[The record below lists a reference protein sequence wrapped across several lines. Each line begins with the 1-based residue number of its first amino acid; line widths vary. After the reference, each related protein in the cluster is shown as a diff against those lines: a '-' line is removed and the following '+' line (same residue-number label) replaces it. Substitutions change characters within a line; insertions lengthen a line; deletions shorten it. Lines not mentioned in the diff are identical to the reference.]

1 MGFGFSLV
9 KHYLKTADAD
19 WYRRRLNGALV
30 ILLVAFLALGLRL
43 FHLQVV
49 QGEEYRRL
57 SENNCIRLQDIEP
70 PRGQILDRQRRLLVD
85 NRPSFNLV
93 MVPRDAKPAEATLAR
108 LAVGTGLDPEE
119 LTHVAGRASSAY
131 RPVVLRADI
140 DRDLLAAVE
149 ARRYDLPGVSVE
161 VKALR
166 RYVYG
171 DSGGHLIGYM
181 GEINAEE
188 LAGGRYPG
196 CRGGDSIGKF
206 GIEKTCEHFLRGQP
220 GGRQVEVDA
229 RGQVIRVLKTVDAV
243 PGHDVVLT
251 IDQRLQA
258 VAEQCLGDNAGAVV
272 AVDPNSGEVLA
283 MASRPGFDPNAFVGG
298 INRQQWQALVENP
311 RRPMENKAIQ
321 ATYPPASTYK
331 IVTALAGLQEGVID
345 ARSEF
350 FCPGKLR
357 YGNRSYRCWKRW
369 GHGDLNVVEAISQ
382 SCDVFCYQ
390 LGIKLGGDR
399 LARYARGC
407 GLGSRTEVGLDHED
421 AGLIPTAAWKKG
433 RFGVAWQGGEN
444 LSVAIGQGYN
454 LVTPMQLAMMI
465 AAVGNGGTLYRPQ
478 MVLAVES
485 AAGQVIQRMTPEIKG
500 RLDVSPRNMALVK
513 EGLWRVVQGDRGTA
527 RSIRLEGIDIS
538 GKTGTAQVFSRK
550 GETDR
555 KGEVADHLKDH
566 AWFVA
571 YAPSEAPRIAVAVI
585 IEHGEHGSSAAAP
598 VARAVIRA
606 YLDPAGAAEEAAKV
620 APQTDEVVQ

>member
-1 MGFGFSLV
+1 LT
-9 KHYLKTADAD
+9 KHYLKSADTD
-19 WYRRRLNGALV
+19 WYRRRLNGTLV
-30 ILLVAFLALGLRL
+30 IVLAAFLVLGLRL

-57 SENNCIRLQDIEP
+57 SENNCIRLQDIDP

-93 MVPRDAKPAEATLAR
+93 MVPRDAKPVDTTLAR
-108 LAVGTGLDPEE
+108 LADGVGLDLEE
-119 LTHVAGRASSAY
+119 LAHAAERTRSVY

-149 ARRYDLPGVSVE
+149 ARRYDLPGVTVD

-171 DSGGHLIGYM
+171 DSAAHLLGYM

-196 CRGGDSIGKF
+196 CRSGDSIGKF
-206 GIEKTCEHFLRGQP
+206 GIEKNCEPLLRGQP

-229 RGQVIRVLKTVDAV
+229 RGQVIRILKTVEAV
-243 PGHDVVLT
+243 PGHNVVLT
-251 IDQRLQA
+251 IDHRLQA
-258 VAEQCLGDNAGAVV
+258 VAEQSLGDRAGAVV
-272 AVDPNSGEVLA
+272 AVDPRNGEVLV
-283 MASRPGFDPNAFVGG
+283 MASRPSFDPNAFVGG
-298 INRQQWQALVENP
+298 ISRRDWQALVENP

-331 IVTALAGLQEGVID
+331 IVTAMAGLQEGEID
-345 ARSEF
+345 GRSQF
-350 FCPGKLR
+350 FCPGQLR
-357 YGNRSYRCWKRW
+357 YGNRAYRCWKRG
-369 GHGDLNVVEAISQ
+369 GHGHLNVVEAISQ
-382 SCDVFCYQ
+382 SCDVFFYQ
-390 LGIKLGGDR
+390 VGIKLGVDR
-399 LARYARGC
+399 LARYARSC
-407 GLGSRTEVGLDHED
+407 GFGSPTDVGLDHEE

-433 RFGVAWQGGEN
+433 RFGIPWQGGET

-454 LVTPMQLAMMI
+454 LVTPIQMAMMI
-465 AAVGNGGTLYRPQ
+465 AAVGNGGTLYQPRL
-478 MVLAVES
+478 VHAVES
-485 AAGQVIQRMTPEIKG
+485 AEGRVIEQPEPVVKG
-500 RLDVSPRNMALVK
+500 RIAVGARNLDLIQ

-527 RSIRLEGIDIS
+527 RGIRLEGIDIS

-550 GETDR
+550 GETDG
-555 KGEVADHLKDH
+555 KGDVADHLRDH

-571 YAPSEAPRIAVAVI
+571 YAPSEAPGIAVAVI

-598 VARAVIRA
+598 VARAVIQA
-606 YLDPAGAAEEAAKV
+606 WLDPEAAVSEAVV
-620 APQTDEVVQ
+620 ADPEADGAVE

>member
-1 MGFGFSLV
+1 LT
-9 KHYLKTADAD
+9 KHYLKSADTD
-19 WYRRRLNGALV
+19 WYRRRLNGTLV
-30 ILLVAFLALGLRL
+30 IVLAAFLVLGLRL

-57 SENNCIRLQDIEP
+57 SENNCIRLQDIDP

-93 MVPRDAKPAEATLAR
+93 MVPRDAKPVDTTLAR
-108 LAVGTGLDPEE
+108 LADGVGLDLEE
-119 LTHVAGRASSAY
+119 LAHAAERTRSVY

-149 ARRYDLPGVSVE
+149 ARRYDLPGVTVD

-171 DSGGHLIGYM
+171 DSAAHLLGYM

-206 GIEKTCEHFLRGQP
+206 GIEKNCEPLLRGQP

-229 RGQVIRVLKTVDAV
+229 RGQVIRILKTVEAV
-243 PGHDVVLT
+243 PGHNVVLT
-251 IDQRLQA
+251 IDHRLQA
-258 VAEQCLGDNAGAVV
+258 VAEQSLGDRAGAVV
-272 AVDPNSGEVLA
+272 AVDPRNGEVLV
-283 MASRPGFDPNAFVGG
+283 MASRPSFDPNAFVGG
-298 INRQQWQALVENP
+298 ISRRDWQALVENP

-331 IVTALAGLQEGVID
+331 IVTAMAGLQEGEID
-345 ARSEF
+345 GRSQF
-350 FCPGKLR
+350 FCPGQLR
-357 YGNRSYRCWKRW
+357 YGNRAYRCWKRG
-369 GHGDLNVVEAISQ
+369 GHGHLNVVEAISQ
-382 SCDVFCYQ
+382 SCDVFFYQ
-390 LGIKLGGDR
+390 VGIKLGVDR
-399 LARYARGC
+399 LARYARSC
-407 GLGSRTEVGLDHED
+407 GFGSPTDVGLDHEE

-433 RFGVAWQGGEN
+433 RFGVPWQGGET

-454 LVTPMQLAMMI
+454 LVTPIQMAMMI
-465 AAVGNGGTLYRPQ
+465 AAVGNGGTLYQPRL
-478 MVLAVES
+478 VHAVES
-485 AAGQVIQRMTPEIKG
+485 AEGRVIEQPEPVVKG
-500 RLDVSPRNMALVK
+500 RIAVGARNLDLIQ

-527 RSIRLEGIDIS
+527 RGIRLEGIDIS

-550 GETDR
+550 GETDG
-555 KGEVADHLKDH
+555 KGDVADHLRDH

-571 YAPSEAPRIAVAVI
+571 YVPSEAPGIAVAVI

-598 VARAVIRA
+598 VARAVIQA
-606 YLDPAGAAEEAAKV
+606 WLDPEASVGEAVGADPEADGAV
-620 APQTDEVVQ
+620 E

>member
-1 MGFGFSLV
+1 LT
-9 KHYLKTADAD
+9 KHYLKSADTD
-19 WYRRRLNGALV
+19 WYRRRLNGTLV
-30 ILLVAFLALGLRL
+30 IVLAAFLVLGLRL

-57 SENNCIRLQDIEP
+57 SENNCIRLQDIDP

-93 MVPRDAKPAEATLAR
+93 MVPRDAKPVDTTLAR
-108 LAVGTGLDPEE
+108 LADGVGLDLEE
-119 LTHVAGRASSAY
+119 LAHAAERTRSVY

-149 ARRYDLPGVSVE
+149 ARRYDLPGVTVD

-171 DSGGHLIGYM
+171 DSAAHLLGYM

-196 CRGGDSIGKF
+196 CRSGDSIGKF
-206 GIEKTCEHFLRGQP
+206 GIEKNCEPLLRGQP

-229 RGQVIRVLKTVDAV
+229 RGQVIRILKTVEAV
-243 PGHDVVLT
+243 PGHNVVLT
-251 IDQRLQA
+251 IDHRLQA
-258 VAEQCLGDNAGAVV
+258 VAERCLGDRAGAVV
-272 AVDPNSGEVLA
+272 AVDPRNGEVLV
-283 MASRPGFDPNAFVGG
+283 MASRPSFDPNAFVGG
-298 INRQQWQALVENP
+298 ISRRDWQALVENP

-331 IVTALAGLQEGVID
+331 IVTAMAGLQEGEID
-345 ARSEF
+345 GRSQF
-350 FCPGKLR
+350 FCPGQLR
-357 YGNRSYRCWKRW
+357 YGNRAYRCWKRG
-369 GHGDLNVVEAISQ
+369 GHGHLNVVEAISQ
-382 SCDVFCYQ
+382 SCDVFFYQ
-390 LGIKLGGDR
+390 VGIKLGVDR
-399 LARYARGC
+399 LARYARSC
-407 GLGSRTEVGLDHED
+407 GFGSPTDVGLDHEE

-433 RFGVAWQGGEN
+433 RFGIPWQGGET

-454 LVTPMQLAMMI
+454 LVTPIQMAMMI
-465 AAVGNGGTLYRPQ
+465 AAVGNGGTLYQPRL
-478 MVLAVES
+478 VHAVES
-485 AAGQVIQRMTPEIKG
+485 AEGRVIEQPEPVVKG
-500 RLDVSPRNMALVK
+500 RIAVGARNLDLIQ

-527 RSIRLEGIDIS
+527 RGIRLEGIDIS

-550 GETDR
+550 GETDG
-555 KGEVADHLKDH
+555 KGDVADHLRDH

-571 YAPSEAPRIAVAVI
+571 YAPSEAPGIAVAVI

-598 VARAVIRA
+598 VARAVIQA
-606 YLDPAGAAEEAAKV
+606 WLDPEAAVSEAVV
-620 APQTDEVVQ
+620 ADPEADGAVE

>member
-1 MGFGFSLV
+1 LT
-9 KHYLKTADAD
+9 KHYLKSADTD
-19 WYRRRLNGALV
+19 WYRRRLNGTLV
-30 ILLVAFLALGLRL
+30 IVLAAFLVLGLRL

-57 SENNCIRLQDIEP
+57 SENNCIRLQDIDP

-93 MVPRDAKPAEATLAR
+93 MVPRDAKPVDTTLAR
-108 LAVGTGLDPEE
+108 LADGVGLDLEE
-119 LTHVAGRASSAY
+119 LAHAAERTRSVY

-149 ARRYDLPGVSVE
+149 ARRYDLPGVTVD

-171 DSGGHLIGYM
+171 DSAAHLLGYM

-206 GIEKTCEHFLRGQP
+206 GIEKNCEPLLRGQP

-229 RGQVIRVLKTVDAV
+229 RGQVIRILKTVEAV
-243 PGHDVVLT
+243 PGHNVVLT
-251 IDQRLQA
+251 IDHRLQA
-258 VAEQCLGDNAGAVV
+258 VAEQSLGDRAGAVV
-272 AVDPNSGEVLA
+272 AVDPRNGEVLV
-283 MASRPGFDPNAFVGG
+283 MASRPSFDPNAFVGG
-298 INRQQWQALVENP
+298 ISRRDWQALVENP

-331 IVTALAGLQEGVID
+331 IVTAMAGLQEGEID
-345 ARSEF
+345 GRSQF
-350 FCPGKLR
+350 FCPGQLR
-357 YGNRSYRCWKRW
+357 YGNRAYRCWKRG
-369 GHGDLNVVEAISQ
+369 GHGHLNVVEAISQ
-382 SCDVFCYQ
+382 SCDVFFYQ
-390 LGIKLGGDR
+390 VGIKLGVDR
-399 LARYARGC
+399 LARYARSC
-407 GLGSRTEVGLDHED
+407 GLGSPTDVGLDHEE

-433 RFGVAWQGGEN
+433 RFGVPWQGGET

-454 LVTPMQLAMMI
+454 LVTPIQMAMMI
-465 AAVGNGGTLYRPQ
+465 AAVGNGGTLYQPRL
-478 MVLAVES
+478 VHAVES
-485 AAGQVIQRMTPEIKG
+485 AEGRVIEQPEPVVKG
-500 RLDVSPRNMALVK
+500 RIAVGARNLDLIQ

-527 RSIRLEGIDIS
+527 RGIRLEGIDIS

-550 GETDR
+550 GETDG
-555 KGEVADHLKDH
+555 KGDVADHLRDH

-571 YAPSEAPRIAVAVI
+571 YVPSEAPGIAVAVI

-598 VARAVIRA
+598 VARAVIQA
-606 YLDPAGAAEEAAKV
+606 WLDPEASVGEAVVADPEADGAVE
-620 APQTDEVVQ
+620 

>member
-1 MGFGFSLV
+1 MA
-9 KHYLKTADAD
+9 KHYLKSADAD
-19 WYRRRLNGALV
+19 WYRRRLNGAMLIV
-30 ILLVAFLALGLRL
+30 LVAFLTLGLRL

-57 SENNCIRLQDIEP
+57 SENNCIRLQGIDP
-70 PRGQILDRQRRLLVD
+70 PRGLILDRQGRLLVD

-93 MVPRDAKPAEATLAR
+93 MVPRDAKPVAATLGR
-108 LAVGTGLDPEE
+108 LAAGAGLDLEE
-119 LTHVAGRASSAY
+119 LAQTTERARSAY

-149 ARRYDLPGVSVE
+149 ARRYDLPGVTVE

-171 DSGGHLIGYM
+171 DSAGHLLGYM

-196 CRGGDSIGKF
+196 CRGGDYIGKF
-206 GIEKTCEHFLRGQP
+206 GIEKNCERFLRGQP

-243 PGHDVVLT
+243 PGHNVVLT

-258 VAEQCLGDNAGAVV
+258 VAERFLGDNAGAVV
-272 AVDPNSGEVLA
+272 AVDPANGEVLVL
-283 MASRPGFDPNAFVGG
+283 ASRPGFDPNAFVGG
-298 INRQQWQALVENP
+298 INRQDWQALVENP
-311 RRPMENKAIQ
+311 QRPMENKAIQ

-331 IVTALAGLQEGVID
+331 IVTAMAGLEEGVID
-345 ARSEF
+345 ARSNF
-350 FCPGKLR
+350 FCPGQLR
-357 YGNRSYRCWKRW
+357 YGNRSYRCWKRV
-369 GHGDLNVVEAISQ
+369 GHGHLNVVEAISQ
-382 SCDVFCYQ
+382 SCDVFFYQ
-390 LGIKLGGDR
+390 VGIKLGVDR
-399 LARYARGC
+399 LARYARSC

-421 AGLIPTAAWKKG
+421 AGLIPTASWKKS

-444 LSVAIGQGYN
+444 LSVAIGQGFN
-454 LVTPMQLAMMI
+454 LVTPMQMAMLI
-465 AAVGNGGTLYRPQ
+465 AAIGNGGAVYQPQ
-478 MVLAVES
+478 LVRAVES
-485 AAGQVIQRMTPEIKG
+485 ADGQMIEQGDAVVKG
-500 RLDVSPRNMALVK
+500 RIAVGARHLALIQ

-527 RSIRLEGIDIS
+527 RAVRLEGIDIS

-550 GETDR
+550 GETER

-571 YAPSEAPRIAVAVI
+571 YAPSQAPKIAVAVI
-585 IEHGEHGSSAAAP
+585 LEHGEHGSSAAAP
-598 VARAVIRA
+598 VARAVIQA
-606 YLDPAGAAEEAAKV
+606 YLDPEATAAQAPPIHSGAGEEV
-620 APQTDEVVQ
+620 E

>member
-1 MGFGFSLV
+1 M

-19 WYRRRLNGALV
+19 WYRRRLNGALIIV
-30 ILLVAFLALGLRL
+30 LVAFLALGLRL

-57 SENNCIRLQDIEP
+57 SENNCIRLQDIDP

-93 MVPRDAKPAEATLAR
+93 MVPRDAKPVDATLAR
-108 LAVGTGLDPEE
+108 LAVGTGMDPEE

-131 RPVVLRADI
+131 RPVVLRTDI

-149 ARRYDLPGVSVE
+149 ARRYDLPGISVD

-171 DSGGHLIGYM
+171 DSACHLIGYM
-181 GEINAEE
+181 GEISAQE
-188 LAGGRYPG
+188 LAGGHYPG
-196 CRGGDSIGKF
+196 CRSGDFIGKF
-206 GIEKTCEHFLRGQP
+206 GIEKNCEHFLRGQP

-229 RGQVIRVLKTVDAV
+229 RGQVIRVLKSVDAI
-243 PGHDVVLT
+243 PGQDVVLT

-258 VAEQCLGDNAGAVV
+258 VAEQCLGNIAGAVV

-345 ARSEF
+345 VRSEF
-350 FCPGKLR
+350 FCPGQLR

-369 GHGDLNVVEAISQ
+369 GHGNLNVVEAISQ
-382 SCDVFCYQ
+382 SCDVFFYHVGIN
-390 LGIKLGGDR
+390 LGVDR
-399 LARYARGC
+399 LARYARSC
-407 GLGSRTEVGLDHED
+407 GLGSRTEVGLDQED

-454 LVTPMQLAMMI
+454 LVTPIQLAMMI

-478 MVLAVES
+478 LVLAVES
-485 AAGQVIQRMTPEIKG
+485 ADGRVIQRMKPKIKG
-500 RLDVSPRNMALVK
+500 SLDVSAPNMGLVR

-527 RSIRLEGIDIS
+527 RAIRLEGIDIS

-550 GETDR
+550 GETDP

-571 YAPSEAPRIAVAVI
+571 YAPSEAPQIAVAVI
-585 IEHGEHGSSAAAP
+585 IEHGEHGSSVAAP

-606 YLDPAGAAEEAAKV
+606 YLDPAGAAEEAAMV
-620 APQTDEVVQ
+620 NPETDEAVQ